1 MEIMLNKILA
11 IFFSFILVVQ
21 PIFSEPLAQEEG
33 QTSFV
38 ATGWEPAPFKSVIGE
53 LELDVFYLMAGV
65 PAPLPGVL
73 VDKDDYNKL
82 EFISNQQEKWCQER
96 IDKERVLCDKKLL
109 ECQDRCEEL
118 NKDLI
123 AKIDRLKVDIERLEE
138 KNDSTETKL
147 LWWKTGGISVAAVL
161 SGLLIFKTLK

>member
-1 MEIMLNKILA
+1 MIRKTISILL
-11 IFFSFILVVQ
+11 SFLFIAQ
-21 PIFSEPLAQEEG
+21 PVLSEPLAQVEG

-38 ATGWEPAPFKSVIGE
+38 VTGWEPAPFKSVIGE
-53 LELDVFYLMAGV
+53 LELEVFYLMAGV
-65 PAPLPGVL
+65 PAPLAGVL

-82 EFISNQQEKWCQER
+82 EFISNQQEKWCQAR
-96 IDKERVLCDKKLL
+96 IDKERAFCDKKIE

-138 KNDSTETKL
+138 KNDNTETKL